1 MGITHLFG
9 PFSWEMPEEVSFSSM
24 FSLLI
29 RSWRSWARA
38 KSIAGLAILALAIG
52 IGCAT
57 AVFTVV
63 NSVMLNPLP
72 YRDSSRW
79 VALFGGSTLEPTRYS
94 ALTVTELKDYQ
105 QRTHSFDVFGWYKI
119 SSDFN
124 LNSSGVAEHI
134 AGAEVTPSLLE
145 GVGVHPL
152 AGRLFRDSDGPQV
165 ALISSRLWRQLG
177 SDGSIEG
184 KPIALDG
191 QSYTIV
197 GVLPGWFQLPI
208 VSVGNENLHNDV
220 WIPID
225 PKDASAQENSGMYAV
240 YARMKPGM
248 TISAARADAKRV
260 ANGIAKENHRPATYT
275 ATLFGLQDFVVKEV
289 RPFLFLLMGAAGV
302 LLLITCANVG
312 GLLVAR
318 SVHRTQEIAV
328 RVALGAQRWQLIL
341 QFITE
346 GLFISL
352 SAAALGV
359 LASIGLTRLFLQLA
373 AEYIPRSEEVSI
385 NPMVLLFA
393 AGLVFLTALLPA
405 LAPLRQ
411 AARTQPTEVLT
422 SGIRAS
428 AGFRSRRI
436 SNFLVVAEIAF
447 AFLLLSA
454 GGLLVAEFY
463 ALQHTSPGF
472 DASHL
477 LTFQID
483 APEGQFSSS
492 NELLQY
498 QRAILTALQSIP
510 GVKSAALSNQ
520 LPLNCCMTTSIY
532 PEGDSSNEGDEVS
545 LVIAS
550 PSYFETLGIS
560 LKKGRVLNEHDSGDV
575 AGVAINAAAADAY
588 WRGRDPVGVF
598 GRFGSSRGD
607 RFQVV
612 GVVGNVSNEGL
623 GKNTRPEIYLLD
635 ALAPVRQMK
644 LIVRSQLP
652 LSSLLPLLRHSVETI
667 GPNLPVYA
675 VSTMAQ
681 LADDSTSL
689 ERFASVVVTFF
700 AVSALALACLGIYSM
715 TAFSLGERRV
725 EFGTRM
731 ALGATPRDLMRL
743 IIGDSAR
750 LAVYGVLAGSPAAA
764 GVTWIIMHYMQLHHL
779 GALPY
784 ACSALAVSCL
794 ATAACLPPA
803 WRATFLSPMV
813 AIRQESEDFWTTG
826 RRSVQVIANVI
837 KPGRNTE
844 AASPN
849 VFAGLVEATRRADS
863 TTQVLAG
870 VLQELRTQ
878 FACDWAMIFERVS
891 APQACF
897 ACRAAD
903 PQDLVYKTIPANGYL
918 LGRLKFQTL
927 LTFGEDEFDTVLRWA
942 AEQQNPR
949 IGEVEYLKQLGA
961 RAALAL
967 WAKNEITGL
976 LLFGSPVER
985 KQYSA
990 AEKDLMKTC
999 GQQLALMI
1007 ENGRLTDR
1015 LVEQEKVRR
1024 DVALAAEVQKRF
1036 LPQNSMK
1043 NEHSSAAACFQPARV
1058 VSGDC
1063 YDFLDLGEETIGFA
1077 LADVAGKGVA
1087 AALVTAAVQSA
1098 IRIIASEQTVRP
1110 TEMVRKLNAFL
1121 YRNTGS
1127 STYATFFFASLRGK
1141 QLRYVNAGHNPP
1153 WLLRPTNSD
1162 GHTARS
1168 YARIGELNVG
1178 GTFVG
1183 MFPEPGYQEGV
1194 VELEPGDVVFAFT
1207 DGVPEALNTEQQE
1220 FGEERL
1226 HELACRFGPLP
1237 VDEMVTRV
1245 TEEVCQ
1251 WIGDAPQHDDLTL
1264 VVIKTV

>member
-1 MGITHLFG
+1 VL
-9 PFSWEMPEEVSFSSM
+9 
-24 FSLLI
+24 SLLI
-29 RSWRSWARA
+29 RSWRSWAKA
-38 KSIAGLAILALAIG
+38 KSIAGLAILALAVG

-63 NSVMLNPLP
+63 NSVLLNPLP

-94 ALTVTELKDYQ
+94 ALNLAELKDYQ

-119 SSDFN
+119 SGDFN

-152 AGRLFRDSDGPQV
+152 AGRLFRDSDGPRV

-191 QSYTIV
+191 RSYTIV

-225 PKDASAQENSGMYAV
+225 PNEARENAGAYAV
-240 YARMKPGM
+240 YARMKPGV
-248 TISAARADAKRV
+248 TIPAARADAKSV
-260 ANGIAKENHRPATYT
+260 ANGIAKEDNRLATYT

-318 SVHRTQEIAV
+318 SVHRSQEIAV
-328 RVALGAQRWQLIL
+328 RVALGAQKRQLIQ
-341 QFITE
+341 QFLTE

-352 SAAALGV
+352 VAAALGV
-359 LASIGLTRLFLQLA
+359 LASIGLTRLFLGLA
-373 AEYIPRSEEVSI
+373 ADYIPRSGEVSI
-385 NPMVLLFA
+385 SPAVLLFA
-393 AGLVFLTALLPA
+393 TGLVFLTAMLPA

-422 SGIRAS
+422 SGVRAS

-436 SNFLVVAEIAF
+436 SNFLVIAEIAF

-454 GGLLVAEFY
+454 GGLLVAELY
-463 ALQHTSPGF
+463 TLQHAWPGF
-472 DASHL
+472 DVSHL
-477 LTFQID
+477 VAFQID
-483 APEGQFSSS
+483 AAEGQFSSS
-492 NELLQY
+492 NQLLQY
-498 QRAILTALQSIP
+498 QRALLTALQSIP
-510 GVKSAALSNQ
+510 GVKGAALSNQ
-520 LPLNCCMTTSIY
+520 LPMSCCLTNNIY
-532 PEGDSSNEGDEVS
+532 LEGDSSNEGHEIS

-550 PSYFETLGIS
+550 PGYFDTLGVS
-560 LKKGRVLNEHDSGDV
+560 LKKGRVLNEHDDSGDA
-575 AGVAINAAAADAY
+575 AGIAINAAAADSY
-588 WRGRDPVGVF
+588 WRGRDPIGAFV
-598 GRFGSSRGD
+598 RFGSPSGD
-607 RFQVV
+607 RLQVV
-612 GVVGNVSNEGL
+612 GVVGNVSNEGR
-623 GKNTRPEIYLLD
+623 GMDTRPETYLLD

-644 LIVRSQLP
+644 FIVRSDLP
-652 LSSLLPLLRHSVETI
+652 LSNLLPELRHATETI
-667 GPNLPVYA
+667 APHLPVFG

-700 AVSALALACLGIYSM
+700 ALSALALACLGIYSM

-731 ALGATPRDLMRL
+731 ALGAAPRDLMRL

-750 LAVYGVLAGSPAAA
+750 LAVYGVLAGIPAAA
-764 GVTWIIMHYMQLHHL
+764 GATWILVHFMKLHHL

-784 ACSALAVSCL
+784 AGSALVVSCL

-813 AIRQESEDFWTTG
+813 AIRQESEDFWTAG
-826 RRSVQVIANVI
+826 RRSIQVIADVI
-837 KPGRNTE
+837 KPGRNTP

-849 VFAGLVEATRRADS
+849 VFAGLIEATRRADS

-870 VLQELRTQ
+870 VVQELRTQ
-878 FACDWAMIFERVS
+878 FACDWAMIFDRASGEGAT
-891 APQACF
+891 APEACF
-897 ACRAAD
+897 ACLAAN
-903 PQDLVYKTIPANGYL
+903 PEDLACETIPGDGYL
-918 LGRLKFQTL
+918 LGRLRSQTL

-942 AEQQNPR
+942 AEQRTPR
-949 IGEVEYLKQLGA
+949 IAEVEYLKQLGT
-961 RAALAL
+961 RAALSL
-967 WAKNEITGL
+967 WAKNEITGI

-985 KQYSA
+985 KEYSA
-990 AEKDLMKTC
+990 AEKDSMKTC
-999 GQQLALMI
+999 GQQLALML
-1007 ENGRLTDR
+1007 ENARLTDR
-1015 LVEQEKVRR
+1015 VVEQEKVRI

-1043 NEHSSAAACFQPARV
+1043 SEHSSAAACFQPARV

-1063 YDFLDLGEETIGFA
+1063 YDFLDLGDDGIGFV

-1098 IRIIASEQTVRP
+1098 IRIIASDQTVRP

-1127 STYATFFFASLRGK
+1127 STYATLFFGSIHGK

-1153 WLLRPTNSD
+1153 WLFRSTGSD
-1162 GHTARS
+1162 GHAARS
-1168 YARIGELNVG
+1168 YARIAELNVG

-1183 MFPEPGYQEGV
+1183 MFPEPEYEEGV

-1207 DGVPEALNTEQQE
+1207 DGVPEALNTEQEE

-1226 HELACRFGPLP
+1226 HVLACRFGPLP
-1237 VDEMVTRV
+1237 VDEMVSRV
-1245 TEEVCQ
+1245 TEEVRQ
-1251 WIGDAPQHDDLTL
+1251 WIGNAPQHDDLTL

>member
-1 MGITHLFG
+1 MH
-9 PFSWEMPEEVSFSSM
+9 
-24 FSLLI
+24 SLLI

-72 YRDSSRW
+72 YKDSSRW

-94 ALTVTELKDYQ
+94 AFTLPELKEYQ

-119 SSDFN
+119 SGDFN
-124 LNSSGVAEHI
+124 LSSPGVAEHI
-134 AGAEVTPSLLE
+134 QGAEVTPPLLE
-145 GVGVHPL
+145 GIGVHPL
-152 AGRLFRDSDGPQV
+152 SGRLFRDSDGPQV
-165 ALISSRLWRQLG
+165 ALISSRLWRRLG
-177 SDGSIEG
+177 SDASIEG

-197 GVLPGWFQLPI
+197 GVLPGWLQLPI
-208 VSVGNENLHNDV
+208 VSVGNQNLHNDV

-225 PKDASAQENSGMYAV
+225 PNGPSAKENSGMYAA
-240 YARMKPGM
+240 YARMKPGV
-248 TISAARADAKRV
+248 TVSAARADAKSA
-260 ANGIAKENHRPATYT
+260 ANGIAKENRRPPSYT

-289 RPFLFLLMGAAGV
+289 RPFLLLLMGAAGV
-302 LLLITCANVG
+302 LLLITCANVA

-328 RVALGAQRWQLIL
+328 RIALGAQKRQLIL
-341 QFITE
+341 QFLAE

-352 SAAALGV
+352 FAAALGV
-359 LASIGLTRLFLQLA
+359 LASIGLTRLFIALA
-373 AEYIPRSEEVSI
+373 AEYIPRSQEVSI
-385 NPMVLLFA
+385 RPAVLLFA

-405 LAPLRQ
+405 VAPLRI

-422 SGIRAS
+422 SGVRAS
-428 AGFRSRRI
+428 SGSHSRRI
-436 SNFLVVAEIAF
+436 SNLLVIAEVAF

-454 GGLLVAEFY
+454 GGVLLAELY

-472 DASHL
+472 DASHV

-483 APEGQFSSS
+483 APASQFSSS
-492 NELLQY
+492 KALLQY
-498 QRAILTALQSIP
+498 QRALLTALQSLP

-520 LPLNCCMTTSIY
+520 IPMNCCMTTSIY
-532 PEGDSSNEGDEVS
+532 PEGDSSNEGREIS
-545 LVIAS
+545 FVIAS
-550 PSYFETLGIS
+550 PGFLETLGVS
-560 LKKGRVLNEHDSGDV
+560 LKKGRALNEHDDIGDV
-575 AGVAINAAAADAY
+575 AGVVINAAAADAY
-588 WRGRDPVGVF
+588 WRGRNPIGTF
-598 GRFGSSRGD
+598 GRFGSLSGS

-612 GVVGNVSNEGL
+612 GVMRNVSNDGQ
-623 GKNTRPEIYLLD
+623 GKDTRPEIYLLD

-652 LSSLLPLLRHSVETI
+652 PSSLLPALRHSIQTI

-689 ERFASVVVTFF
+689 QRFASVVVMFF
-700 AVSALALACLGIYSM
+700 ALSALALACLSIYSM
-715 TAFSLGERRV
+715 TAFSLAERRV
-725 EFGTRM
+725 EFGTRL
-731 ALGATPRDLMRL
+731 ALGASPRDLMRL
-743 IIGDSAR
+743 IIGESAR
-750 LAVYGVLAGSPAAA
+750 KAVYGVLVGIPAAA
-764 GVTWIIMHYMQLHHL
+764 GATWIIVHFVQLHHL
-779 GALPY
+779 SAWPY
-784 ACSALAVSCL
+784 AGSALVVCCL

-803 WRATFLSPMV
+803 WRTTFLSPMV

-826 RRSVQVIANVI
+826 RRSIQVIADVI
-837 KPGRNTE
+837 KPERNTQ
-844 AASPN
+844 APARN

-878 FACDWAMIFERVS
+878 FACDWAMIFERAS
-891 APQACF
+891 APEPCF
-897 ACRAAD
+897 TCLAVN
-903 PQDLVYKTIPANGYL
+903 PEDLVCKTIPANGYL
-918 LGRLKFQTL
+918 LERLKFQTL
-927 LTFGEDEFDTVLRWA
+927 LTFAEDEFETVLRWA
-942 AEQQNPR
+942 AEQQSPR
-949 IGEVEYLKQLGA
+949 IAEVEYLKQLGVQ
-961 RAALAL
+961 AALAL

-999 GQQLALMI
+999 GQQLALMV
-1007 ENGRLTDR
+1007 ENARLTDR

-1036 LPQNSMK
+1036 LPQNSIR
-1043 NEHSSAAACFQPARV
+1043 NENSSAAACFQPARV

-1063 YDFLDLGEETIGFA
+1063 YDFLDLGEERIGFVV
-1077 LADVAGKGVA
+1077 ADVAGKGVA
-1087 AALVTAAVQSA
+1087 AALVTAAVQSS
-1098 IRIIASEQTVRP
+1098 IRILASEQTVRP
-1110 TEMVRKLNAFL
+1110 TEMARKLNAFL

-1127 STYATFFFASLRGK
+1127 STYATFFFGVLQGK
-1141 QLRYVNAGHNPP
+1141 HLRYVNAGHNPP
-1153 WLLRPTNSD
+1153 WLYRPAHSGGQTE
-1162 GHTARS
+1162 RS
-1168 YARIGELNVG
+1168 YTRIGELNVG

-1183 MFPEPGYQEGV
+1183 MFPGPEYEEGV
-1194 VELEPGDVVFAFT
+1194 IELEPGDLVFAFT
-1207 DGVPEALNTEQQE
+1207 DGVPEALNTDQQE

-1226 HELACRFGPLP
+1226 HELACRLGPLP
-1237 VDEMVTRV
+1237 VDEMVLRV
-1245 TEEVCQ
+1245 TEEVRR

>member
-1 MGITHLFG
+1 VL
-9 PFSWEMPEEVSFSSM
+9 
-24 FSLLI
+24 SLLI

-94 ALTVTELKDYQ
+94 ALNLTELKDYQ

-119 SSDFN
+119 SGDFN

-152 AGRLFRDSDGPQV
+152 AGRLFRDSDGPRV

-191 QSYTIV
+191 RSYTIV

-208 VSVGNENLHNDV
+208 VSVGNENLHNEV

-225 PKDASAQENSGMYAV
+225 PNEARENSGMYAV
-240 YARMKPGM
+240 YARMKPGV
-248 TISAARADAKRV
+248 TIPAARADAKSV
-260 ANGIAKENHRPATYT
+260 ANGIAKENHRLATYT
-275 ATLFGLQDFVVKEV
+275 ATLFGLQDFVVREV

-318 SVHRTQEIAV
+318 SVHRSQEIAL
-328 RVALGAQRWQLIL
+328 RVALGAQKRQLIQ
-341 QFITE
+341 QFLTE

-352 SAAALGV
+352 LAAALGV
-359 LASIGLTRLFLQLA
+359 LASIGLTRLFLGLA
-373 AEYIPRSEEVSI
+373 ADYIPRSEEVSI
-385 NPMVLLFA
+385 SPMVLLFA

-422 SGIRAS
+422 SGVRAS

-436 SNFLVVAEIAF
+436 SNFLVIAEIAF

-454 GGLLVAEFY
+454 GGLLVSELY
-463 ALQHTSPGF
+463 TLQHAWPGF
-472 DASHL
+472 DVSHL

-483 APEGQFSSS
+483 ASEGQFSSS
-492 NELLQY
+492 NQLLQY
-498 QRAILTALQSIP
+498 QRALLTALQSLP
-510 GVKSAALSNQ
+510 GVKNAALSNQ
-520 LPLNCCMTTSIY
+520 LPLSCCLTTNIY
-532 PEGDSSNEGDEVS
+532 PEGDSSNEGHEIS
-545 LVIAS
+545 FVIAS
-550 PSYFETLGIS
+550 PGYFETLGVS
-560 LKKGRVLNEHDSGDV
+560 LKKGRVLNEHDDSGDA
-575 AGVAINAAAADAY
+575 AGIAINAAAADSY
-588 WRGRDPVGVF
+588 WRGRDPIGAFV
-598 GRFGSSRGD
+598 RFGSPSGD
-607 RFQVV
+607 RLQVV
-612 GVVGNVSNEGL
+612 GVVGNVSNEGR
-623 GKNTRPEIYLLD
+623 GRDTRPETYLLD

-644 LIVRSQLP
+644 FIVRSDLP
-652 LSSLLPLLRHSVETI
+652 LFSLLPALRHATETI
-667 GPNLPVYA
+667 APHLPVFA

-700 AVSALALACLGIYSM
+700 ALSALALACLGIYSM

-731 ALGATPRDLMRL
+731 ALGAAPRDLMRL

-750 LAVYGVLAGSPAAA
+750 LAVYGVLAGIPAAA
-764 GVTWIIMHYMQLHHL
+764 GATWILVHFMQLHHL

-784 ACSALAVSCL
+784 AGSALVVSCL

-813 AIRQESEDFWTTG
+813 AIRQESEDFWTAG
-826 RRSVQVIANVI
+826 RRSIQVITQAI
-837 KPGRNTE
+837 KPGRNTQ

-849 VFAGLVEATRRADS
+849 VLTGLIEATRRADS

-878 FACDWAMIFERVS
+878 FACDWAMIFERAGTS
-891 APQACF
+891 EACYVCLAANPEDL
-897 ACRAAD
+897 ACE
-903 PQDLVYKTIPANGYL
+903 TIPTDGYL
-918 LGRLKFQTL
+918 LGRLRFQTL

-942 AEQQNPR
+942 AERQNPR
-949 IGEVEYLKQLGA
+949 IAEVEYLKRLGT
-961 RAALAL
+961 RAALPL
-967 WAKNEITGL
+967 WAKNEITGI

-985 KQYSA
+985 EEYSA
-990 AEKDLMKTC
+990 AEKDSMKTC
-999 GQQLALMI
+999 GQQLALML
-1007 ENGRLTDR
+1007 ENARLTDR
-1015 LVEQEKVRR
+1015 VVEQEKVRI

-1043 NEHSSAAACFQPARV
+1043 SEHSSAAACFQPARV

-1063 YDFLDLGEETIGFA
+1063 YDFLDLGDDRIGFV

-1098 IRIIASEQTVRP
+1098 VRIIASDQTVRP

-1121 YRNTGS
+1121 YRNTGP
-1127 STYATFFFASLRGK
+1127 STYATLFFGSIRGK

-1153 WLLRPTNSD
+1153 WLFRPTGSD

-1168 YARIGELNVG
+1168 YARIAELNVG

-1183 MFPEPGYQEGV
+1183 MFPEPEYEEGV
-1194 VELEPGDVVFAFT
+1194 IELESGDVVFAFT
-1207 DGVPEALNTEQQE
+1207 DGVPEALNTEQEE

-1226 HELACRFGPLP
+1226 HVLACRFGPLP
-1237 VDEMVTRV
+1237 VDEMVSRV
-1245 TEEVCQ
+1245 TEEVRQ
-1251 WIGDAPQHDDLTL
+1251 WIGNAPQHDDLTL